1 MKNSLIKFLSNK
13 KGAVAVEFMLLL
25 IVLVIMFA
33 FMFDLVLM
41 RSTVG
46 KLERT
51 SYSLLNVVKESRVY
65 GKVISH
71 KDPFTQSDIDSMQ
84 KLATTLMHGD
94 SSSNSKK
101 VEIYLEYLELEDG
114 AGNDRASR
122 KVKNGYPIVKE
133 SSNQCKPSI
142 PISNLIPSSPV
153 VESVGNNTKSSND
166 SSRGLYRVTVC
177 AEVNSLFKSI
187 LVSKQNQSSGLL
199 QASSHGPKR

>member
-65 GKVISH
+65 GREISD

-94 SSSNSKK
+94 SSSSSNK

-114 AGNDRASR
+114 AGNDRVSR
-122 KVKNGYPIVKE
+122 KVKNGYPIVKG
-133 SSNQCKPSI
+133 SSNQCKPYI

-153 VESVGNNTKSSND
+153 VESIGDDSN
-166 SSRGLYRVTVC
+166 SNSQGSRGLYRVTVC

-187 LVSKQNQSSGLL
+187 IVSKQNQSLGLL